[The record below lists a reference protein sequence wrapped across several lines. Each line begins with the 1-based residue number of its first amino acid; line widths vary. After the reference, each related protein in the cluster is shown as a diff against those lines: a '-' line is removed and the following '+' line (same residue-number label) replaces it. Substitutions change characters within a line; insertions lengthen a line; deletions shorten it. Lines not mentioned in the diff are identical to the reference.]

1 MMRKAMNRMRGI
13 GAVCAASFD
22 AWIHAPRVAVM
33 GLCVV
38 AYCLLQA
45 EGNARS
51 LQVNGIPVTLTLTEM
66 LFIKLNNG
74 FYEMASL
81 LFLVMVSELLRRI
94 AYQEDMLLRSSKIR
108 WLLGQAAYCVL
119 TVLSMMLCLSALY
132 LLFSWL
138 GGARGLGNAFSET
151 ALIEA
156 EQYSQW
162 ESLIPLYIRQSTTPW
177 GACLMA
183 AGPMFFFWLSMVLLF
198 LLLGLLGRQMLGPM
212 IYGFLL
218 FFNVAVL
225 VEMFP
230 GGIQTPVS
238 FSTLAAISSRAMGSD
253 TELQLLREALLG
265 YVTACAALMLALM
278 LTVKRA
284 DLSFREE
291 NRE

>member
-1 MMRKAMNRMRGI
+1 MRKAIQTMRGI

-38 AYCLLQA
+38 VYCLLQA

-66 LFIKLNNG
+66 LFIKLNHG

-81 LFLVMVSELLRRI
+81 LFLVMVSELPRRI

-132 LLFSWL
+132 LLFSWM

-238 FSTLAAISSRAMGSD
+238 FSTLEAISSRAMGSD
-253 TELQLLREALLG
+253 SELQLLREALLG
-265 YVTACAALMLALM
+265 YAAACAALMLALI

-291 NRE
+291 SRE